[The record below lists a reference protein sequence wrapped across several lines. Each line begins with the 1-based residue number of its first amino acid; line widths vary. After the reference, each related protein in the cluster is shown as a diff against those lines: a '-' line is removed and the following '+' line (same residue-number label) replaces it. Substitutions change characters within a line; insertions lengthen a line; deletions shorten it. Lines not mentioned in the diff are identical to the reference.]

1 MFSFQ
6 VINPPKSFIIK
17 EKIIKSIFSELE
29 KTDKQ
34 EQNGTLNI
42 VFLEDSEIQKL
53 NKDHRN
59 IDKTTDVLS
68 FHYYD
73 DFSWLK
79 DEETAW
85 EIVLSEQKIISQGK
99 ECKLWSELEFY
110 KLLIHSSLHI
120 LWYDHEE
127 DEEYK
132 VMKEKEK
139 LIWKKIFE

>member
-99 ECKLWSELEFY
+99 EYKLWSELEFY

>member
-73 DFSWLK
+73 DFSLLK
-79 DEETAW
+79 DEEIA
-85 EIVLSEQKIISQGK
+85 
-99 ECKLWSELEFY
+99 
-110 KLLIHSSLHI
+110 
-120 LWYDHEE
+120 
-127 DEEYK
+127 
-132 VMKEKEK
+132 
-139 LIWKKIFE
+139 